1 MMARMNSLVE
11 HFVGVKDDLSAIKKD
26 VTPLAATGQQNSQLD
41 DKVTGIQHDV
51 AILQQLMQG
60 MLAAS
65 NENAISAGTKLD
77 DIQSRMAT
85 SASIETNHASTEQ
98 KLVNMARHIELM
110 TASIERLETLM
121 VKSYQ
126 KSKTQDNVMDK
137 IIRKLDKQHITVRS
151 YILETKK
158 QLAAIADVGTKLP
171 RMASHVETIK
181 WCVRRIAQKLD
192 VPDVQVVLANNSPPV
207 AGQQTGAAPCRTG
220 SSGRAGPGQ
229 PGRRPG
235 PGSTGRCEYALVP
248 VTPGRR
254 AAWCHRAHC

>member
-26 VTPLAATGQQNSQLD
+26 IAPLVTTGQQDSQLD
-41 DKVTGIQHDV
+41 DKVTSIQHDV

-85 SASIETNHASTEQ
+85 AASIETDHATTEQ
-98 KLVNMARHIELM
+98 KLISMGRNIELM
-110 TASIERLETLM
+110 TSSIERLETLM

-126 KSKTQDNVMDK
+126 KSKAQDNVMDK

-151 YILETKK
+151 YALETRN

-171 RMASHVETIK
+171 RMASHVETLK
-181 WCVRRIAQKLD
+181 WCVRRIAQKLN

-207 AGQQTGAAPCRTG
+207 TGQQAAVAPAEQVLPAVQGAAKPA
-220 SSGRAGPGQ
+220 AGPV
-229 PGRRPG
+229 PG
-235 PGSTGRCEYALVP
+235 PLVVVNP
-248 VTPGRR
+248 PSPPSPQAGVRR
-254 AAWCHRAHC
+254 GAVGPIV